1 MPAFII
7 VLVIFWLIYQAT
19 SKKAKGAKKSSHTV
33 PQKTFN
39 TQQGK
44 SRLKT
49 VKTEIMVNPMENA
62 TDDSIIDVTGQSY
75 NIAPDPKET
84 TPVLSK
90 YEPGVPYWRHQ
101 YVYSHKEINNASQ
114 EQKAFYLTFKANFFK
129 KVYLDVADNSNYYF
143 ILLFDL
149 LALYDLHKDLDSLER
164 QLKILAMCYPKTA
177 SYGRNFL
184 IQKMEAAGDRG
195 GVQRLRA
202 EQTSQYQYNPEYQYS
217 GLGSRY
223 KTKLGLTDEQ
233 VKLLNKLYYPSN
245 NFCSIEYCCLQVI
258 RFYLTTLN
266 ELDKQ
271 YKADGSSLEQQWNV
285 AVDIIAQRHYK
296 YRLGSTNYQYG
307 LLSIITEIH
316 ALVFKYCENA
326 VREQY
331 GHKRKVNTDYPFTN
345 PEVKASLENILTKT
359 QTLFPA
365 LLSTI
370 DPPDEATEI
379 ELYAQ
384 NTSRWKIR
392 FDELTTKFTGTDRKA
407 FVQSVLHLGELNKRN
422 PSVEHIFFEASKFIS
437 KVDKGAALILYIHY
451 IYHDLKSASFD
462 NKQLTKTIQKSLFKT
477 EEQFQEFG
485 TIINE
490 FIQHRDLN
498 RALKSVE
505 HFYMPKRKR
514 ISLDVSA
521 INEAKEKHSGT
532 VELLNKYLKEEEEI
546 DFEKPVAIPAT
557 TEEIAI
563 AIAPQVAAEA
573 STSSSSHIDFNA
585 SQLDLL
591 ELFAKRSFSIDQNE
605 VEAFA
610 KSKGLFKNWLIEKI
624 NELCYETI
632 DDILIEEEDD
642 QYIINENYY
651 HKIFTK

>member
-1 MPAFII
+1 M
-7 VLVIFWLIYQAT
+7 
-19 SKKAKGAKKSSHTV
+19 
-33 PQKTFN
+33 
-39 TQQGK
+39 
-44 SRLKT
+44 
-49 VKTEIMVNPMENA
+49 
-62 TDDSIIDVTGQSY
+62 
-75 NIAPDPKET
+75 
-84 TPVLSK
+84 
-90 YEPGVPYWRHQ
+90 
-101 YVYSHKEINNASQ
+101 
-114 EQKAFYLTFKANFFK
+114 
-129 KVYLDVADNSNYYF
+129 
-143 ILLFDL
+143 
-149 LALYDLHKDLDSLER
+149 
-164 QLKILAMCYPKTA
+164 
-177 SYGRNFL
+177 
-184 IQKMEAAGDRG
+184 
-195 GVQRLRA
+195 
-202 EQTSQYQYNPEYQYS
+202 
-217 GLGSRY
+217 
-223 KTKLGLTDEQ
+223 
-233 VKLLNKLYYPSN
+233 
-245 NFCSIEYCCLQVI
+245 
-258 RFYLTTLN
+258 
-266 ELDKQ
+266 
-271 YKADGSSLEQQWNV
+271 
-285 AVDIIAQRHYK
+285 
-296 YRLGSTNYQYG
+296 
-307 LLSIITEIH
+307 
-316 ALVFKYCENA
+316 
-326 VREQY
+326 
-331 GHKRKVNTDYPFTN
+331 
-345 PEVKASLENILTKT
+345 
-359 QTLFPA
+359 
-365 LLSTI
+365 
-370 DPPDEATEI
+370 
-379 ELYAQ
+379 
-384 NTSRWKIR
+384 
-392 FDELTTKFTGTDRKA
+392 
-407 FVQSVLHLGELNKRN
+407 
-422 PSVEHIFFEASKFIS
+422 EHIFFEASKFIS